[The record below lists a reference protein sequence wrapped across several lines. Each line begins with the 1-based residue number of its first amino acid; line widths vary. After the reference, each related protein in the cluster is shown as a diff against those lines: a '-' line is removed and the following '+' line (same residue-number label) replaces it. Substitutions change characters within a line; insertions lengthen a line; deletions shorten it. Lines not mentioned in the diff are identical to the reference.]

1 ASFFIRLRFKSTSPK
16 RNVTFRSLFR
26 SILNPLSFHS
36 SVNSSSS
43 LQKALCAIFLFRSEK
58 KLLIACSFSKNVSFP
73 FIRSTN
79 SATIDSIRNCL
90 LCIVP
95 VVRYCYHRITV
106 SFLLVYLLTSI
117 NFTLRWASFAADFRA
132 KLFQLRESGKDFP
145 ILEVLYSLKSL
156 GSPLFSNLSF
166 YSLRTSEDSSITK
179 EDDRN

>member
-1 ASFFIRLRFKSTSPK
+1 MPRNSSKGYLISPASFFIRRRFKSTSPK

-26 SILNPLSFHS
+26 SLFNPLSFHS

-43 LQKALCAIFLFRSEK
+43 LQIALCAIFLFRSEK

-73 FIRSTN
+73 FLRSTN

-117 NFTLRWASFAADFRA
+117 NFTLKYELFIEKKRQ
-132 KLFQLRESGKDFP
+132 KLSTVNNF
-145 ILEVLYSLKSL
+145 
-156 GSPLFSNLSF
+156 
-166 YSLRTSEDSSITK
+166 
-179 EDDRN
+179 